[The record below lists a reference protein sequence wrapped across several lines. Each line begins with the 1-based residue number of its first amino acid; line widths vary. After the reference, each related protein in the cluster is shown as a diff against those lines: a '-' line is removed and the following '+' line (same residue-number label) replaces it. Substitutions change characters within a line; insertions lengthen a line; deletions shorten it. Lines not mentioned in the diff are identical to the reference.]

1 MRFASPLRFP
11 LPTGRIKILE
21 KQKAQTIKPTWP
33 AKAGWEVKKMIKPLG
48 NRIVVKP
55 QVREISKVILVTNRE
70 PFNEGTV
77 VAIGPEV
84 YDVDVGAF
92 IKFGNGD
99 YQDWPIHKVDGEEF
113 QIITEADVAVV
124 VEEV

>member
-1 MRFASPLRFP
+1 
-11 LPTGRIKILE
+11 
-21 KQKAQTIKPTWP
+21 
-33 AKAGWEVKKMIKPLG
+33 MIKPLG

-55 QVREISKVILVTNRE
+55 QVREISKVILVNNRE
-70 PFNEGTV
+70 PFNEGVV
-77 VAIGPEV
+77 VAIGPDV

>member
-1 MRFASPLRFP
+1 
-11 LPTGRIKILE
+11 
-21 KQKAQTIKPTWP
+21 
-33 AKAGWEVKKMIKPLG
+33 MIKPLG

-55 QVREISKVILVTNRE
+55 QVREISKVNLVTNRE

-77 VAIGPEV
+77 VAISPEV
-84 YDVDVGAF
+84 YDVAVGAF

-124 VEEV
+124 VEQV

>member
-1 MRFASPLRFP
+1 
-11 LPTGRIKILE
+11 
-21 KQKAQTIKPTWP
+21 
-33 AKAGWEVKKMIKPLG
+33 MIKPLG

-55 QVREISKVILVTNRE
+55 QVREISKVILVNNRE

-77 VAIGPEV
+77 VAIGPDV

-92 IKFGNGD
+92 IKFGNVD
-99 YQDWPIHKVDGEEF
+99 YQDWPIHKVDGEDV

>member
-1 MRFASPLRFP
+1 M
-11 LPTGRIKILE
+11 
-21 KQKAQTIKPTWP
+21 
-33 AKAGWEVKKMIKPLG
+33 
-48 NRIVVKP
+48 
-55 QVREISKVILVTNRE
+55 REISKVILVNNRE

-77 VAIGPEV
+77 VAIGPDV

-99 YQDWPIHKVDGEEF
+99 YQDWPIHKVDGEDF

-124 VEEV
+124 VEQV